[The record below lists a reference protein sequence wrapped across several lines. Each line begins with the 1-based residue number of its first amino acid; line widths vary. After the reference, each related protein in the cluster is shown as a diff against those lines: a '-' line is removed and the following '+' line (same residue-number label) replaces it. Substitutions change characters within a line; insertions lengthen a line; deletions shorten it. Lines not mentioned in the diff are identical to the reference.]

1 MTLYLCIYQPASVP
15 YDTALTRKHVQCAS
29 FTSWNHTYAPAHGTY
44 SSWQQEVQIPNDFCT
59 LKLVFICIWIILW
72 HCTWRTSACHDKCTA
87 WQVYCMASHDKCT
100 TWRTVQMRVMTSVLH
115 DKCHDK
121 CTAWHLHPEK
131 GLNLLVCL
139 MTLNLYLKMLHYTS
153 WQCTYNSWQ
162 LFLPLRTGYTVP
174 TYLHI
179 YCTLVYSSSE
189 Q

>member
-44 SSWQQEVQIPNDFCT
+44 SSWQQEGQIPNDFCT

-87 WQVYCMASHDKCT
+87 WQVSRQVYCMANHDKCT
-100 TWRTVQMRVMTSVLH
+100 TWRTNA
-115 DKCHDK
+115 CHDK
-121 CTAWHLHPEK
+121 CTAWQVSWQVYCITAWHLHPEK

-139 MTLNLYLKMLHYTS
+139 MTLNLYLKMLHYTYCIY
-153 WQCTYNSWQ
+153 CTSWQ
-162 LFLPLRTGYTVP
+162 LHL
-174 TYLHI
+174 
-179 YCTLVYSSSE
+179 
-189 Q
+189 